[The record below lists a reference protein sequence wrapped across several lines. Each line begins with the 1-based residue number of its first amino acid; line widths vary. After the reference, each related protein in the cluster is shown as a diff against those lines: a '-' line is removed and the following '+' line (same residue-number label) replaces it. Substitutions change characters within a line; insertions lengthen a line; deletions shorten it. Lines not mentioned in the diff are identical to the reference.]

1 MPGTE
6 GVIFDM
12 DNTLLHSRID
22 FSAMKNEVYRFLAAR
37 RILPEPFP
45 VARHTTATMIEYAKS
60 NGLSEELYEE
70 VMRIAAQHELRG
82 MEGAELEQGV
92 VPLLRALRPRC
103 ALAVVTNNSFAA
115 AVKALEETGIAGY
128 FDLIVGREQ
137 MTSLKPSPSGFLLVL
152 DTFREIAPRE
162 WLSVGDSWID
172 GKASATAG
180 IPFVWYCSRGGE
192 MHERGVHPIG
202 RIDDIRQLMKWLGPQ
217 SAL

>member
-1 MPGTE
+1 MTGTK

-22 FSAMKNEVYRFLAAR
+22 FPAMKNEVYRFLVDR

-45 VARHTTATMIEYAKS
+45 VAEHTTSTLIEYAKS
-60 NGLSEELYEE
+60 RGLSEELYED
-70 VMRIAAQHELRG
+70 VMQIAAQHELRG
-82 MEGAELEQGV
+82 MEGAELERGV

-103 ALAVVTNNSFAA
+103 TLAVVTNNSFAA
-115 AVKALEETGIAGY
+115 AVKALKETGIAGY

-137 MTSLKPSPSGFLLVL
+137 MSSLKPSPSGFLLVL
-152 DTFREIAPRE
+152 DTFREIAPWE
-162 WLSVGDSWID
+162 WISVGDSWID
-172 GKASATAG
+172 GKASADAG

-202 RIDDIRQLMKWLGPQ
+202 RIDEIRQLIMWFGPQ
-217 SAL
+217 